1 VRADY
6 SAINAIADNADALVA
21 RVNLM
26 LSGNALSSATVASI
40 RDAVN
45 AIPMT
50 ATNAQQNRAELAIF
64 LTMTS
69 PEFLV
74 QK

>member
-1 VRADY
+1 VTA
-6 SAINAIADNADALVA
+6 
-21 RVNLM
+21 
-26 LSGNALSSATVASI
+26 I

-45 AIPMT
+45 AIPIT
-50 ATNAQQNRAELAIF
+50 ASNARQNRTNLAIY

>member
-1 VRADY
+1 
-6 SAINAIADNADALVA
+6 
-21 RVNLM
+21 M
-26 LSGNALSSATVASI
+26 SSATVASI

-50 ATNAQQNRAELAIF
+50 ASNARQNRTNLAIF